1 MKTSETAKY
10 IKFVLIH
17 ALIGFGIFIL
27 PFLSKIYAIL
37 IVLVGFRYVILRRN
51 RDNEALYVA
60 AYFVGAEVFLRMTHG
75 NFFEQYAKVGVMGIL
90 ILGMYY
96 RSFSKNAI
104 PYWIY
109 GLFLIPGVVLGFF
122 TLNFETDVRKAI
134 TFNIIGPLCLMV
146 SAIYCYQ
153 RIVTLR
159 QMRNIIDSL
168 AYPLI
173 ATVVYMFL
181 YTPDIKAVV
190 TNTESNFETSGGF
203 GPNQVSTILGLG
215 IFLFF
220 VKIVL
225 HSKTTTIRN
234 INIVLFIIMTFRGI
248 VTFSRG
254 GVITG
259 FVMISIVVI
268 LLLLHT
274 KLHVKFKIMQLVVF
288 GAIALFGIWT
298 YSSIQTSGLIEK
310 RYANQDAKGRIKE
323 SKLTGR
329 ERLIESEWN
338 MFLDNPILGI
348 GVGKNKEYR
357 EETTGIL
364 AASHNEITRMLA
376 EHGMFGLI
384 NLLILGITPLMLYLN
399 NKQNIFVLAFVV
411 FWLLT
416 INHAAMRL
424 AAPAFVYAL
433 ALLNVTFSNEEKNPL
448 HRESTVSARIE

>member
-1 MKTSETAKY
+1 MKASETTRY

-17 ALIGFGIFIL
+17 ILIGVGIFML

-37 IVLVGFRYVILRRN
+37 IVLVGFRYVILRHN
-51 RDNEALYVA
+51 QDNEALYVA
-60 AYFVGAEVFLRMTHG
+60 AYFVGAEVFLRMTQG
-75 NFFEQYAKVGVMGIL
+75 NFFEQYAKVGVMCIL

-96 RSFSKNAI
+96 RGFSKNAI

-153 RIVTLR
+153 RILTFR
-159 QMRNIIDSL
+159 QIRNILDLL

-173 ATVVYMFL
+173 ATITYMFL

-220 VKIVL
+220 IKIVL
-225 HSKTTTIRN
+225 NSKTTTIRT
-234 INIVLFIIMTFRGI
+234 INIILFTIITFRGI

-254 GVITG
+254 GIITG
-259 FVMISIVVI
+259 FVMIIIVV
-268 LLLLHT
+268 LLLLFYT
-274 KLHVKFKIMQLVVF
+274 KVQVKSKIIQLVIFGVF
-288 GAIALFGIWT
+288 ALFGIWT
-298 YSSIQTSGLIEK
+298 YSSIQTSGLIDK
-310 RYANQDAKGRIKE
+310 RYANEDARGRIKE

-329 ERLIESEWN
+329 EKLIESEWN

-348 GVGKNKEYR
+348 GVGKNREYR
-357 EETTGIL
+357 EETTGID

-376 EHGMFGLI
+376 EHGMFGLFGLTI
-384 NLLILGITPLMLYLN
+384 LLITPMVLYLN
-399 NKQNIFVLAFVV
+399 NKQNIFVFSFVL
-411 FWLLT
+411 FWILT

-424 AAPAFVYAL
+424 AAPAFIYAL
-433 ALLNVTFSNEEKNPL
+433 SLLKVRFVDETTIPG
-448 HRESTVSARIE
+448 ESVK